1 MKFYSMQ
8 HMKKPFS
15 YLLIIMLMHSAVL
28 LAGDYN
34 LMKRIPIKAQVFTT
48 DHFGNAYVVAGGNI
62 FKYDSIGNLAATFSQ
77 KDLGSPQSIDATDPM
92 KILVFYSNFAII
104 RILDTKLALQSTID
118 LRAIGIQQPILA
130 CNTINQSGFWVYD
143 ENDFMVKKINDQ
155 LKVEISCLPLNKIF
169 HDVHVNFIL
178 ESESWVMLNNPAL
191 GVIVFDKTG
200 DYFHTIEIL
209 DLTSF
214 QAQYDQI
221 FFVKNDSIIT
231 CNIGSLE
238 RNGVK
243 LPPMKGVID
252 ARVEPHRM
260 FLKKADAIE
269 IYSF

>member
-8 HMKKPFS
+8 NMIKSFK
-15 YLLIIMLMHSAVL
+15 LLLLLVL
-28 LAGDYN
+28 ALISSVRAGDYN
-34 LMKRIPIKAQVFTT
+34 LLKKIPIKAQLFTT
-48 DHFGNAYVVAGGNI
+48 DHFGNAYIVAGGNI
-62 FKYDSIGNLAATFSQ
+62 FKYDTVGNLAATFSQ

-92 KILVFYSNFAII
+92 KILVFYANFAII
-104 RILDTKLALQSTID
+104 RILDTKLTLQSTID
-118 LRAIGIQQPILA
+118 LRSIGIQQPLLA

-155 LKVEISCLPLNKIF
+155 LKVELSCLPLNKVF
-169 HDVHVNFIL
+169 RNVHVDFMI
-178 ESESWVMLNNPAL
+178 ESESWIMLNNPSI
-191 GVIVFDKTG
+191 GVIVYDKTG

-209 DLTSF
+209 DLKRF

-221 FFVKNDSIIT
+221 FFIKNDSIIT

-243 LPPMKGVID
+243 LPSMQGVQD